1 METVS
6 QSFVAWADF
15 TSYNFLWSFLPSQ
28 YNPHS
33 GTIHWDSIW
42 AKLFYICDLLVAM
55 CSPTVTVNEVQLST
69 MGSWDASHGTSSP
82 ASHPFLK
89 DARKILPIMT
99 LLTSQPFDLISRDGN
114 TLKILRGGEGNLRYK
129 TLKRCGPTLGHYHV
143 SRPQSVTASPRILK
157 ATS

>member
-1 METVS
+1 MEAVS
-6 QSFVAWADF
+6 QSLVAWADF
-15 TSYNFLWSFLPSQ
+15 TSYIFLWSFLPSQ

-42 AKLFYICDLLVAM
+42 AKLFYIGDLLVAM

-82 ASHPFLK
+82 TFHPFLI
-89 DARKILPIMT
+89 DALKILPITT

-114 TLKILRGGEGNLRYK
+114 TLKILKGMRE
-129 TLKRCGPTLGHYHV
+129 TLGIRHCKRCGPTLGHYHV
-143 SRPQSVTASPRILK
+143 SRPQSVTASPIILK